1 MENSCTAHTP
11 FTMWLRDTSRMKTI
25 PYYEQFTRPLS
36 NKHFQSSHFS
46 SLVCKVLG
54 APDKIRH
61 QGPGLLLGTLLSDKP
76 DHRMSGGVK
85 M

>member
-1 MENSCTAHTP
+1 
-11 FTMWLRDTSRMKTI
+11 
-25 PYYEQFTRPLS
+25 
-36 NKHFQSSHFS
+36 
-46 SLVCKVLG
+46 VLG

-76 DHRMSGGVK
+76 DHCMSGGVK